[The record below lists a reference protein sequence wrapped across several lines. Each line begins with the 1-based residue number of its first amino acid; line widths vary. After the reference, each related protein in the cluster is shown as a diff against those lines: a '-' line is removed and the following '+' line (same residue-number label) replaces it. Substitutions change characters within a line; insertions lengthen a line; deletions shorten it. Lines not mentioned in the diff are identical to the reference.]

1 MKPHA
6 LYSLIAAAL
15 WLTSCTTGQREISP
29 SVTAT
34 FMPPSPTPAYTP
46 TLAPSPTP
54 SPTPVVME
62 NRLIFVADDELHA
75 VNIDDL
81 VEKVIVPKQRFD
93 IVFPVQ
99 GAGSP
104 IRSSKISPDGKK
116 IAVWACGM
124 IELICKN
131 PTLYLGVID
140 NLDNVVAL
148 PGNAGTFLLW
158 SPASDRVLINGSEGS
173 FSKDVVSLSDADFG
187 KITHLPDSSAAFWS
201 YNGSQVYYFNSGW
214 YIVNN
219 DGSNSVPV
227 KCDIC
232 SGAPDPS
239 TYAVAQSPDGKSVAI
254 GYQLGTVI
262 IASADLM
269 NYKMAVLGSMVNSL
283 YWSPDGTKLAIS
295 TQLGVGKSEV
305 MIVGADG
312 TVIGKLSR
320 PKEVNEMHM
329 CEWLPN
335 SQAVVY
341 TAPLAQG
348 YAIYLQVLDEPQ
360 PVRLKTIMND
370 VENCP
375 VWLPASP

>member
-1 MKPHA
+1 MD
-6 LYSLIAAAL
+6 
-15 WLTSCTTGQREISP
+15 GQ
-29 SVTAT
+29 
-34 FMPPSPTPAYTP
+34 
-46 TLAPSPTP
+46 
-54 SPTPVVME
+54 
-62 NRLIFVADDELHA
+62 LIFAADDELRM

-93 IVFPVQ
+93 MVFPVQ

-116 IAVWACGM
+116 IAMWACAM
-124 IELICKN
+124 IELRCKN

-140 NLDNVVAL
+140 NLDHVVAF
-148 PGNAGTFLLW
+148 PSNAGTIHLW
-158 SPASDRVLINGSEGS
+158 SPASDKILIDGSEGS
-173 FSKDVVSLSDADFG
+173 LSKDVVSLSDADFG

-201 YNGSQVYYFNSGW
+201 YDGSQVYYFNSGW
-214 YIVNN
+214 NVVNS

-269 NYKMAVLGSMVNSL
+269 NYKMAVLGSLVNSL
-283 YWSPDGTKLAIS
+283 YWSPDGTKLAVNI
-295 TQLGVGKSEV
+295 QPGEGKSEV

-312 TVIGKLSR
+312 AVIGELPR
-320 PKEVNEMHM
+320 PEEVNEMHM

-335 SQAVVY
+335 SRAVVY

-348 YAIYLQVLDEPQ
+348 YAIYLQGLDAPQ
-360 PVRLKTIMND
+360 PVRLKTVMSG